1 MIIGTATGIPDGVI
15 DQDVAAGIVQRLGL
29 TKRWNKVLPKLY
41 LKSGVLRRSS
51 VLLGPP
57 NDLDPDSRQTFYKPP
72 TDAAPLGPTTSERM
86 EVYAQQAGP
95 LLQKV
100 CVSALQ
106 QAGLDASRITHL
118 ITVSC
123 TGFCAPG

>member
-1 MIIGTATGIPDGVI
+1 MKINQPTAMIIGTATGIPDGVI

-72 TDAAPLGPTTSERM
+72 TDAAPWVLPPRNGWRFMPNRQDPCSKRSVFQPSNKPAWMHPE
-86 EVYAQQAGP
+86 
-95 LLQKV
+95 
-100 CVSALQ
+100 
-106 QAGLDASRITHL
+106 
-118 ITVSC
+118 
-123 TGFCAPG
+123 